1 MHNTQK
7 AKIILTAPSDGGPL
21 TYTRLLEERLPAM
34 GFFVKLVSFGPFLR
48 YPKGIRHILF
58 FFQVAFNALSADS
71 VYAQDPVSTG
81 LPSYCA
87 ARITGKKFYLKI
99 VGDYAWEQG
108 SQRSGITEFLDSFST
123 EYKKYPFLVRLFK
136 KIQFFVAS
144 HADKIIVPSFYLK
157 KIVTNWG
164 VPQEK
169 ITVVYNAFNA
179 PTLASSRDE
188 LRKKLGFS
196 GRVITSAGRLVP
208 WKGFDTLI
216 KTVLPELVKKYPDIK
231 LYILG
236 DGPDKGYLLDTVKA
250 SGMESHV
257 VLTGKKPQAELFEYI
272 KGSDVFVLNT
282 SYEGLSHLLLE
293 VLALEIPIV
302 TTDVGGNVEVIRDGE
317 NGILT
322 HFNETGKITSSI
334 SQLLTEPAQAQQL
347 VAHGKETLNNFSE
360 EKMLSELAKQLR

>member
-1 MHNTQK
+1 M
-7 AKIILTAPSDGGPL
+7 
-21 TYTRLLEERLPAM
+21 
-34 GFFVKLVSFGPFLR
+34 
-48 YPKGIRHILF
+48 
-58 FFQVAFNALSADS
+58 
-71 VYAQDPVSTG
+71 
-81 LPSYCA
+81 
-87 ARITGKKFYLKI
+87 
-99 VGDYAWEQG
+99 
-108 SQRSGITEFLDSFST
+108 
-123 EYKKYPFLVRLFK
+123 FK

-179 PTLASSRDE
+179 PKISSSRDE

-236 DGPDKGYLLDTVKA
+236 DGPDKAYLSDTVKE
-250 SGMESHV
+250 SGMGDNV

-302 TTDVGGNVEVIRDGE
+302 TTDVGGNVEVIRNGE

-322 HFNETGKITSSI
+322 HFNETEKITSSI
-334 SQLLTEPAQAQQL
+334 SQLLNDLARAQQL

-360 EKMLSELAKQLR
+360 EKMLSELARQLR